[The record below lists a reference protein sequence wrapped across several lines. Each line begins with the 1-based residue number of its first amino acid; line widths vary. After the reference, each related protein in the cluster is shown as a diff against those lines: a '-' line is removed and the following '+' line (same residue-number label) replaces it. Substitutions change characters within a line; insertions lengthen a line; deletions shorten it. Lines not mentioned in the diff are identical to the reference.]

1 MFLRYVTC
9 NAKVSSRAVDTLCS
23 EVPEYLHGRPHWFVR
38 HCISHLRNAAEM
50 DPGAVT
56 QMTADAF
63 QVTRRIN
70 YVNVQIIP
78 RIWACIIVTCPQRLG
93 VHEEMGSTLWN

>member
-1 MFLRYVTC
+1 MSACVVDMLR
-9 NAKVSSRAVDTLCS
+9 S
-23 EVPEYLHGRPHWFVR
+23 EVPDYLQGRPHWFVR

-63 QVTRRIN
+63 QVTQCIN
-70 YVNVQIIP
+70 LVNVEIIP
-78 RIWACIIVTCPQRLG
+78 RI
-93 VHEEMGSTLWN
+93 

>member
-1 MFLRYVTC
+1 MYYDNAICFEGMLYAMPECQPHVVDMFC
-9 NAKVSSRAVDTLCS
+9 SKVPD
-23 EVPEYLHGRPHWFVR
+23 YLHGRPDWFVR
-38 HCISHLRNAAEM
+38 HYISCLRNAAEM

-70 YVNVQIIP
+70 LVNVEIIP
-78 RIWACIIVTCPQRLG
+78 RI
-93 VHEEMGSTLWN
+93 

>member
-1 MFLRYVTC
+1 MSAHV
-9 NAKVSSRAVDTLCS
+9 VDMLHS
-23 EVPEYLHGRPHWFVR
+23 EVPDYLYGRPHWFVQ

-50 DPGAVT
+50 DPEAVT

-70 YVNVQIIP
+70 LVNVEIIP
-78 RIWACIIVTCPQRLG
+78 RI
-93 VHEEMGSTLWN
+93 

>member
-1 MFLRYVTC
+1 MKPFLKCITITRYVLKIC
-9 NAKVSSRAVDTLCS
+9 YMQCQSVSLVVDTLCS
-23 EVPEYLHGRPHWFVR
+23 EVPDYLHRRPHWFVR
-38 HCISHLRNAAEM
+38 HCISRLRNAVEM

-70 YVNVQIIP
+70 LVNVEIIP
-78 RIWACIIVTCPQRLG
+78 RI
-93 VHEEMGSTLWN
+93 

>member
-1 MFLRYVTC
+1 MQC
-9 NAKVSSRAVDTLCS
+9 QSVSRIVDTLRS
-23 EVPEYLHGRPHWFVR
+23 KVPDYLHGRPYWFVW

-63 QVTRRIN
+63 QVTRHIN
-70 YVNVQIIP
+70 LVNVEIIT
-78 RIWACIIVTCPQRLG
+78 RI
-93 VHEEMGSTLWN
+93 